1 MRRNRKFVLKVATGI
16 NWNMN
21 KSRFNCFV
29 LRADAESSITE
40 EQNIQLGFM
49 DESEIVFTGKVIL
62 VC

>member
-1 MRRNRKFVLKVATGI
+1 MLIAPFIIRRARHMRRNRKFVLKVATGI

-40 EQNIQLGFM
+40 E
-49 DESEIVFTGKVIL
+49 
-62 VC
+62 